1 MTAFYA
7 RRIRFENGE
16 RCSVLQRVGGLPVH
30 EVTLFL
36 DGMRIRNR
44 ASATLH
50 NACKAVAVLYE
61 EMDAA
66 GINLIERFEKGEFL
80 SMRELTRVSHAVRV
94 FKASHDPDEIDF
106 KACNVVSIRSVQPR
120 RTKFEVEA
128 LVVGQETVASRLRYI
143 AKFLE
148 FLSRYVRQDLSK
160 DLARELDRA
169 TQTGLNTLNALTPS
183 VSKKNALGQRE
194 GLSRDEQEK
203 LEDVVHP
210 ASHLNPWEREY
221 VRHRNHIIV
230 KLLLATGM
238 RQGELLGLR
247 IADFSPQT
255 QKIKILRRPDK
266 KDDFRKVEPN
276 VKTLEREVALSPSMS
291 KLLSQYITVHRQSIK
306 AARKWPQIF
315 VSEEGQPLTGSSI
328 EKMFQRLRSTL
339 PECSVKLTCHVMRH
353 TWNERFSEYADEA
366 GITDAEEGR
375 ARADQQGWSSP
386 NSARFYLRRHT
397 RKKAHEM
404 SLEMQK
410 QLEEKINN

>member
-36 DGMRIRNR
+36 DSMRSKNR

-66 GINLIERFEKGEFL
+66 GINLVERFEKGEFL
-80 SMRELTRVSHAVRV
+80 SMRDLTRVSHALRLN
-94 FKASHDPDEIDF
+94 KPSHDPDEIGF
-106 KACNVVSIRSVQPR
+106 KASNVVSIRSVQPR
-120 RTKFEVEA
+120 KTKFEVEA
-128 LVVGQETVASRLRYI
+128 PTVGQGTVASRLRYI

-148 FLSRYVRQDLSK
+148 FLSTYVRQDLSK

-169 TQTGLNTLNALTPS
+169 TKTGLNTLNALIPS
-183 VSKKNALGQRE
+183 VSNKTALGQRE
-194 GLSRDEQEK
+194 GLSRDEQEQ

-210 ASHLNPWEREY
+210 DSPLNPWQREY
-221 VRHRNHIIV
+221 VRHRNHLIV

-255 QKIKILRRPDK
+255 QKLKILRRPDK
-266 KDDFRKVEPN
+266 KDDLRKIEPN
-276 VKTLEREVALSPSMS
+276 VKTLEREVALSPSIS
-291 KLLSQYITVHRQSIK
+291 KLLSQYIAVHRQGIK
-306 AARKWPQIF
+306 EARKWPQIL
-315 VSEEGQPLTGSSI
+315 VSEDGQPLTGSSI
-328 EKMFQRLRSTL
+328 EKMFQSLRKVL

-366 GITDAEEGR
+366 GITNAEEER
-375 ARADQQGWSSP
+375 ARAEQQGWSNP
-386 NSARFYLRRHT
+386 ASARFYLRRHT

-410 QLEEKINN
+410 QIEEKINN